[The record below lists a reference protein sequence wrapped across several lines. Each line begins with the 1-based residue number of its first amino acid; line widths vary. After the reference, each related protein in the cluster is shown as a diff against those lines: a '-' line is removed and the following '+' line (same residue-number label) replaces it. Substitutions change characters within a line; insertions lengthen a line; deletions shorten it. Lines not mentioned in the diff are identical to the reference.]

1 VRVLIVY
8 KLLFFTFLGKAQSA
22 QSLSPSPTFRE
33 KQCKIINIFSHGKI
47 MRLILCNILQNIFPD
62 KIKAA
67 FSRSPSLIFI
77 ITVFGKKL
85 TVPYLMQFYLAHP
98 CFPAS
103 RRRSEY
109 S

>member
-1 VRVLIVY
+1 
-8 KLLFFTFLGKAQSA
+8 
-22 QSLSPSPTFRE
+22 
-33 KQCKIINIFSHGKI
+33 
-47 MRLILCNILQNIFPD
+47 M
-62 KIKAA
+62 KAA